1 MQALVRCRFA
11 TVFREHAHMSPRW
24 RCVHSSSYGIC
35 TMLCRCCVMTDANE
49 QAQWFGPTL
58 SSVLAQSET
67 AGERVVRNSAAW
79 P

>member
-1 MQALVRCRFA
+1 
-11 TVFREHAHMSPRW
+11 
-24 RCVHSSSYGIC
+24 
-35 TMLCRCCVMTDANE
+35 MTDANE